1 MSPEPASEGPG
12 VPRQATTPGQET
24 SAAELEALATEVAH
38 VPPLRPG
45 EQQQLLDRIQRG
57 TDEAAVARLLE
68 TRLGMVLKLAYTKR
82 DRGLSIGDLFQDGSV
97 GLLASIRAFTLSG
110 DPDFE
115 SFTAA
120 QTALAMEDAILAEEA
135 SVRQE
140 KLLIEAAADYDRV
153 ELLLAGEL
161 RRLPTVAEI
170 GERLEWT
177 PERTEHIRAIVMDAR
192 RRHDEELLLY
202 VEPEEVTDLLGESEF
217 GRN

>member
-1 MSPEPASEGPG
+1 MSPVPASEGPG

-24 SAAELEALATEVAH
+24 SAAELEALAGEVGR
-38 VPPLRPG
+38 VLPLRPG
-45 EQQQLLDRIQRG
+45 EQQDLLDRIQRG
-57 TDEAAVARLLE
+57 PDEGAVARLLE
-68 TRLGMVLKLAYTKR
+68 TRLGIVLKLAYAKR
-82 DRGLSIGDLFQDGSV
+82 GRGLSIGDLFQDGSV
-97 GLLASIRAFTLSG
+97 GLLAAIRAFPAAG
-110 DPDFE
+110 DADFE
-115 SFTAA
+115 AFVAA
-120 QTALAMEDAILAEEA
+120 QTALAMEDALLAEEQ

-140 KLLIEAAADYDRV
+140 RLLIDAAADYDRV

-161 RRLPTVAEI
+161 HRVPTAAEI

-217 GRN
+217 GSN

>member
-12 VPRQATTPGQET
+12 VPRQATTQRQET
-24 SAAELEALATEVAH
+24 SAAELEALATEVGH

-45 EQQQLLDRIQRG
+45 EQQGLLDRIRRG
-57 TDEAAVARLLE
+57 PDEVAVARLLE
-68 TRLGMVLKLAYTKR
+68 TRLGMVLKLAYAR
-82 DRGLSIGDLFQDGSV
+82 QGRGLSIGDLFQDGSV
-97 GLLASIRAFTLSG
+97 GLLASIRAFPASG
-110 DPDFE
+110 VADFE
-115 SFTAA
+115 SFSAA
-120 QTALAMEDAILAEEA
+120 QTALAMEDALLAEDE

-140 KLLIEAAADYDRV
+140 RLLIDAAADYDRV

-161 RRLPTVAEI
+161 RRLPTAAEI

-217 GRN
+217 GSN

>member
-1 MSPEPASEGPG
+1 MSPEPAAEGPG

-24 SAAELEALATEVAH
+24 SAAELEALAAEVAH

-45 EQQQLLDRIQRG
+45 EQKDLLDRIRRG
-57 TDEAAVARLLE
+57 PDEGAVARLLE
-68 TRLGMVLKLAYTKR
+68 TRLGMVLKLAYEKR
-82 DRGLSIGDLFQDGSV
+82 RRGLSIGDLFQDGSV
-97 GLLASIRAFTLSG
+97 GLLASIRAFPASS
-110 DPDFE
+110 DADFE

-120 QTALAMEDAILAEEA
+120 QTALAMEDALLAEEA

-140 KLLIEAAADYDRV
+140 RLLIEAAADYDRV

-161 RRLPTVAEI
+161 HRAPTVAEI

-217 GRN
+217 GSN

>member
-24 SAAELEALATEVAH
+24 SAAELEALAAEVAN

-45 EQQQLLDRIQRG
+45 EQPELLDRIRRG
-57 TDEAAVARLLE
+57 SDEGAVARLLE
-68 TRLGMVLKLAYTKR
+68 TRLGMVLKLAYEKR
-82 DRGLSIGDLFQDGSV
+82 RRGLSIGDLFQEGSV
-97 GLLASIRAFTLSG
+97 GLLASIRAFPASG
-110 DPDFE
+110 EAGFE
-115 SFTAA
+115 SFTSA
-120 QTALAMEDAILAEEA
+120 QTALAMEDALLAEEA

-140 KLLIEAAADYDRV
+140 RLLIEAAADYDRV

-161 RRLPTVAEI
+161 RRAPTVAEI

-202 VEPEEVTDLLGESEF
+202 VEPEEITDLLGESEF
-217 GRN
+217 GSN